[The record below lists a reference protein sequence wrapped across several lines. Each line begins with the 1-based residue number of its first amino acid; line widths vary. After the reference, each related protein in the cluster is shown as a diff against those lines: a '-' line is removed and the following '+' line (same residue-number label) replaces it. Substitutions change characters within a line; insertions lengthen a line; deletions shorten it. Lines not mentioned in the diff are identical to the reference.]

1 MRTEAEAPR
10 APEPPSAAGTKR
22 AAKLGSLPGPWQGQP
37 HAGQPPPPRPRLLL
51 PLPPASSLPLS
62 PAPDRPLRECHV
74 AALITNPH
82 RGRSWRGGTPGHVT
96 TSVEDAPAPPAALA
110 PRVAPG
116 SQTLRRAMA
125 LSAIQE
131 SRPRLVLPS
140 PVQLPHFPSLISNA
154 QKKLQIVILWSI

>member
-1 MRTEAEAPR
+1 MPLSRPLPR
-10 APEPPSAAGTKR
+10 GPNALLSSAVSQDPGR
-22 AAKLGSLPGPWQGQP
+22 ASHTQGSPRRRGPACRS
-37 HAGQPPPPRPRLLL
+37 HSLPPPPC
-51 PLPPASSLPLS
+51 PLAL
-62 PAPDRPLRECHV
+62 ARDRPLPECHV

>member
-1 MRTEAEAPR
+1 MPLSRPLPR
-10 APEPPSAAGTKR
+10 GPNALLSSAVSQDPGR
-22 AAKLGSLPGPWQGQP
+22 ASHTQGSPRR
-37 HAGQPPPPRPRLLL
+37 PPPRPRLLL

-62 PAPDRPLRECHV
+62 PAPDRPLRECQV

-131 SRPRLVLPS
+131 SHPRLVLPS

>member
-62 PAPDRPLRECHV
+62 PGPDRPLRECHV

-82 RGRSWRGGTPGHVT
+82 RGRSSWRGGTPGHVT
-96 TSVEDAPAPPAALA
+96 TSVKDAPVPPAALA
-110 PRVAPG
+110 PRVSAHLG
-116 SQTLRRAMA
+116 LRPSGERWPCRR
-125 LSAIQE
+125 
-131 SRPRLVLPS
+131 SRN
-140 PVQLPHFPSLISNA
+140 PSLTSFSHLRSNF
-154 QKKLQIVILWSI
+154 LTFPP